1 MRVRAVTD
9 NVMSLQKMQSVC
21 WMVLAGLTMGSFF
34 VVSVSFAWSV
44 LAGGVIS
51 NISFLV
57 SQKDIKGFIESI
69 TSSPEPEAMQAKAK
83 QGQKGYLLKFWL
95 RIAIIGIVL
104 LLLIKSGAVNI
115 FGLILGLSTVVLAV
129 TFVSLDVI
137 RNYYFSGRR

>member
-1 MRVRAVTD
+1 MTD
-9 NVMSLQKMQSVC
+9 DVDDVLSLQKMQSVC
-21 WMVLAGLTMGSFF
+21 WIVLAGLTLGTFF

-69 TSSPEPEAMQAKAK
+69 TSSPEPEAMKAKAK

-104 LLLIKSGAVNI
+104 LLLIKSGVVNI

>member
-1 MRVRAVTD
+1 VTD
-9 NVMSLQKMQSVC
+9 DVLSLQKMQSVC
-21 WMVLAGLTMGSFF
+21 WIVLAGLTLGSFF

-51 NISFLV
+51 NISFLI

-69 TSSPEPEAMQAKAK
+69 TSSPEPEAMQTKVK

-104 LLLIKSGAVNI
+104 LLLIKSGVVNI

-137 RNYYFSGRR
+137 RNYYFSRRR